1 MQETAGSRV
10 QWILFNAGHESKLQ
24 SYTAAAAAC
33 GHLDTAPALPVS
45 QSYAELPLWFWGRG
59 GEVPPHTWA
68 TLLVAGRR
76 EK

>member
-10 QWILFNAGHESKLQ
+10 PWILSNAGHEPELQ
-24 SYTAAAAAC
+24 SYTAAC
-33 GHLDTAPALPVS
+33 GHLDTALLLLSLSPSLC
-45 QSYAELPLWFWGRG
+45 AELPLWFWGRG